1 MAKLK
6 IIWSNRAKIKLLQL
20 LEFYAE
26 RNKSKTYSRKLF
38 HTFNKELLV
47 LSKQPEMGIKTDIE
61 SITKILKEMNDS
73 KEHER
78 VIKRKEFAA
87 SHTWENNV
95 NEIYNSIN
103 KVLK

>member
-61 SITKILKEMNDS
+61 SIRGLIVEDYILFYEITSDS
-73 KEHER
+73 IILHLIWDSRQNPDKL
-78 VIKRKEFAA
+78 
-87 SHTWENNV
+87 
-95 NEIYNSIN
+95 
-103 KVLK
+103 VL